1 MRILLINPYYPLS
14 ETPSP
19 PLGLAYLASAL
30 SEAGVGVRILDLAVY
45 PYSQSMLQTLIDD
58 FKPQVAGIT
67 AVTMTF
73 DNAIGVIED
82 IKRIDPHILTIMG
95 GPHVSFCARDTLKAY
110 PQLDVIVLGEGERTI
125 VELVRA
131 AHNGHAWAGV
141 NGIAYRKGTKIC
153 FTDKRDPIEKLD
165 DLPLPDRRLI
175 PLGRYRALG
184 MPISLT
190 TSRGCPFK
198 CIFCVGR
205 KMVGARVRYRSAAR
219 IVDEFEYL
227 SSLNFHQINIAD
239 DLFTANKNHCNA
251 VCDEIIKR
259 GLQLKWTSFARVD
272 TVSDAVLVKMKA
284 AGCSAVSFGIE
295 SANPQILKTIKKGI
309 TLKQVEDAVNMCRKA
324 AIMPFASFIL
334 GLPGETP
341 ETIKETLEFGN
352 RLKKLG
358 LSFGF
363 HLLAPFPGTEVRE
376 YSERYGIKIL
386 TDDWS
391 QYHAN
396 RAIVETPS
404 VDHHTLDEIVVQW
417 EQEYNDYL
425 ADIKVRMEKNDATNG
440 EIWELENLERIV
452 LIYDLMMKNVIE
464 EKGFWSHDGR
474 SVSSQ
479 DNLKILS
486 NRICGLVDA
495 GPEKVF
501 DALGHALRQGN
512 LKCTDFSGNIRWQWV
527 DFLN

>member
-1 MRILLINPYYPLS
+1 
-14 ETPSP
+14 
-19 PLGLAYLASAL
+19 
-30 SEAGVGVRILDLAVY
+30 
-45 PYSQSMLQTLIDD
+45 MLQTLIED
-58 FKPQVAGIT
+58 FKPQVVGIT

-73 DNAIGVIED
+73 DNAVGILAD
-82 IKRIDPHILTIMG
+82 IKRIDPEIITIMG
-95 GPHVSFCARDTLKAY
+95 GPHVSFCARETLKAY
-110 PQLDVIVLGEGERTI
+110 PQLDVIVLGEGERSI
-125 VELVRA
+125 VELARA
-131 AHNGHAWAGV
+131 ANNARAWAGV
-141 NGIAYRKGTKIC
+141 KGIAYRNGTEIC
-153 FTDKRDPIEKLD
+153 FTEKRQPIAKLD
-165 DLPLPDRRLI
+165 NLPVPDRRLL

-190 TSRGCPFK
+190 TSRGCPHK

-205 KMVGARVRYRSAAR
+205 KMVGARVRYRSAGK
-219 IVDEFEYL
+219 IVDELEYL
-227 SSLNFHQINIAD
+227 NALNFHQINIAD

-259 GLQLKWTSFARVD
+259 GLQLKWTSFAWVD
-272 TVSDAVLVKMKA
+272 TFSDAVLAKMKA

-309 TLKQVEDAVNMCRKA
+309 TLKQVEDAVNMCKRA

-341 ETIKETLEFGN
+341 ETIKETMEFGH

-363 HLLAPFPGTEVRE
+363 HLLAPFPGTEVRQ

-396 RAIVETPS
+396 RAIVETPA
-404 VDHHTLDEIVVQW
+404 VDHHTLDEIVVKW
-417 EQEYNDYL
+417 EQEYDDYL
-425 ADIKVRMEKNDATNG
+425 ADIKARMAKNEATKA
-440 EIWELENLERIV
+440 EIGELENLERIV
-452 LIYDLMMKNVIE
+452 LLYDLMMKNIIE
-464 EKGFWSHDGR
+464 QKGFWPHDGR
-474 SVSSQ
+474 PLSTL

-486 NRICGLVDA
+486 DRISYSVDA
-495 GPEKVF
+495 RPKMLF
-501 DALGHALRQGN
+501 DALDHALKQGN
-512 LKCTDFSGNIRWQWV
+512 LKCTDLYGTIRWQWV
-527 DFLN
+527 DCLN

>member
-1 MRILLINPYYPLS
+1 MRVLLINPYYPFS

-30 SEAGVGVRILDLAVY
+30 SEAGMEVKILDLVVN
-45 PYSQSMLQTLIDD
+45 PYSQKMLQTLVED
-58 FKPQVAGIT
+58 FNPQVAGIT

-73 DNAIGVIED
+73 DHAIGVIED
-82 IKRIDPHILTIMG
+82 IKRIAPDILTIMG
-95 GPHVSFCARDTLKAY
+95 GPHVSFCARETLNAY
-110 PQLDVIVLGEGERTI
+110 PQLDVIGLGEGERTI
-125 VELVRA
+125 VELVRTA
-131 AHNGHAWAGV
+131 QNGHAWAGV
-141 NGIAYRKGTKIC
+141 KGIAYRKGRQIC
-153 FTDKRDPIEKLD
+153 FTEKRQPIANLD
-165 DLPLPDRRLI
+165 DLPDPDRRLLS
-175 PLGRYRALG
+175 LGRYRALG

-190 TSRGCPFK
+190 TSRGCPHK

-205 KMVGARVRYRSAAR
+205 KMVGARVRYRSAGK
-219 IVDEFEYL
+219 IVDELEYL
-227 SSLNFHQINIAD
+227 NSLNFHQINIAD

-272 TVSDAVLVKMKA
+272 TVSNAVLAKMKA

-295 SANPQILKTIKKGI
+295 SADPQILKTIKKGI
-309 TLKQVEDAVNMCRKA
+309 TLKQVEDAVAMCRSA
-324 AIMPFASFIL
+324 GIMPFASFIL

-341 ETIKETLEFGN
+341 QTIKETMEFGN
-352 RLKKLG
+352 RLKKQG

-376 YSERYGIKIL
+376 HSERHGIKIL

-404 VDHHTLDEIVVQW
+404 VDHRTLDEIVVKW
-417 EQEYNDYL
+417 EQEYDDYL
-425 ADIKVRMEKNDATNG
+425 ADIKVRMAENKASRE
-440 EIWELENLERIV
+440 EIWEIENLERIV
-452 LIYDLMMKNVIE
+452 LLYDLMMKNVIE
-464 EKGFWSHDGR
+464 QTGFWSHEGR
-474 SVSSQ
+474 PVSLQ
-479 DNLKILS
+479 DNLKILTE
-486 NRICGLVDA
+486 RISPSVDT
-495 GPEKVF
+495 GPEMLF
-501 DALGHALRQGN
+501 DALHHALQQGN
-512 LKCTDFSGNIRWQWV
+512 LKCTDLNGNIRWQWV